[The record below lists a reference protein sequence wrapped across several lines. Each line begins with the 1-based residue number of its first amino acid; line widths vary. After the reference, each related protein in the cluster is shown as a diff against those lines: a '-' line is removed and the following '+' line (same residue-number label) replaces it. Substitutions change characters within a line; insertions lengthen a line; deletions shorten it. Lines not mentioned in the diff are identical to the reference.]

1 MEFAVNQ
8 VEQRLCLQT
17 KSANN
22 TLNYQATEQVLMH
35 YLTMVQT
42 QKPSVHILQ
51 QWPHLP
57 K

>member
-35 YLTMVQT
+35 LLNDGSDPETFSSHSPTVAT
-42 QKPSVHILQ
+42 SS
-51 QWPHLP
+51 
-57 K
+57 